1 MIGAWIG
8 IILTLCCGAGTA
20 IAIGCMA
27 ETKKGRTGGIIACI
41 VFSLALAGLIFWWL
55 YATEGG
61 ARAQKTFKSE
71 TTGGL
76 YRVVTVYDM
85 EGEQLAVYKGK
96 FDIEEK
102 QEEGVVK
109 VKFDMDG
116 KRHIIYCSTG
126 TVTIDEVGKEEKND
140 E

>member
-1 MIGAWIG
+1 MIGAWIA
-8 IILTLCCGAGTA
+8 IILTLCGGLSGVA
-20 IAIGCMA
+20 IFATQA
-27 ETKKGRTGGIIACI
+27 ETKLGKRIGIIVCI
-41 VFSLALAGLIFWWL
+41 AAALALAGLIFWWL

-85 EGEQLAVYKGK
+85 EGDQLAQYKGK

-102 QEEGVVK
+102 QENGVVK
-109 VKFDMDG
+109 VKFDMNG

-126 TVTIDEVGKEEKND
+126 TVTIDEIDREEKKD

>member
-1 MIGAWIG
+1 MIGAWLG
-8 IILTLCCGAGTA
+8 IAFMIACGAAGTL
-20 IAIGCMA
+20 IVWRCA
-27 ETKKGRTGGIIACI
+27 ETKPGRIGGMTACI
-41 VFSLALAGLIFWWL
+41 VFSLAISCLIFWWL

-61 ARAQKTFKSE
+61 ARAQKSFESE

-85 EGEQLAVYKGK
+85 EGDQLAEYKGK

-102 QEEGVVK
+102 YEEGVVK
-109 VKFDMDG
+109 VKFDMNG

-126 TVTIDEVGKEEKND
+126 TVTIDEIEPEEKN

>member
-1 MIGAWIG
+1 M
-8 IILTLCCGAGTA
+8 
-20 IAIGCMA
+20 
-27 ETKKGRTGGIIACI
+27 
-41 VFSLALAGLIFWWL
+41 
-55 YATEGG
+55 
-61 ARAQKTFKSE
+61 
-71 TTGGL
+71 
-76 YRVVTVYDM
+76 TVYDM